1 MVNILKKQFEKE
13 FPPFGPHSVP
23 QVTDYMDVERLHI
36 KMMEVALKHFEA
48 KTRLELDLEEITE
61 LADKIFDDVG
71 HRTYLWDDYG
81 QEKIVIDFKNISI
94 EEYIKKYSHHE
105 IEIYKSANTPILT
118 YNLANRGTASLHERQ
133 REKYFQFAIDLK
145 SILMNK

>member
-1 MVNILKKQFEKE
+1 MVKKKLLLIL
-13 FPPFGPHSVP
+13 
-23 QVTDYMDVERLHI
+23 
-36 KMMEVALKHFEA
+36 
-48 KTRLELDLEEITE
+48 
-61 LADKIFDDVG
+61 
-71 HRTYLWDDYG
+71 
-81 QEKIVIDFKNISI
+81 KNISI
-94 EEYIKKYSHHE
+94 EEYIEKYSHHE

>member
-1 MVNILKKQFEKE
+1 MVNLLREMFEKE
-13 FPPFGPHSVP
+13 FPPFGPKKVP
-23 QVTDYMDVERLHI
+23 QLTDYRGIERLHI
-36 KMMEVALKHFEA
+36 RIMDVALKHIES
-48 KTRLELDLEEITE
+48 KTKLNLDLEEITE

-81 QEKIVIDFKNISI
+81 QEEIIIDFKNISI
-94 EEYIKKYSHHE
+94 EEYIKKYSNHE
-105 IEIYKSANTPILT
+105 IWIEKSANTPVLT
-118 YNLANRGTASLHERQ
+118 YQLANRGTASLHKRQ

>member
-1 MVNILKKQFEKE
+1 
-13 FPPFGPHSVP
+13 
-23 QVTDYMDVERLHI
+23 MDVAVKHI
-36 KMMEVALKHFEA
+36 EA
-48 KTRLELDLEEITE
+48 KTRLKLDLEEITK